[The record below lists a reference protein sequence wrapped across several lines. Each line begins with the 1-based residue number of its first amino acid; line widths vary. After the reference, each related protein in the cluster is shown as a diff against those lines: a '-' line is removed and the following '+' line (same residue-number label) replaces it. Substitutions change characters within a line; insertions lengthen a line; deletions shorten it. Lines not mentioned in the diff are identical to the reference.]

1 MKKYLSLLLSVAL
14 VVGLLA
20 GCGTG
25 KQSSEKGQKE
35 NGAPGGKVFRYGFL
49 DEPPGVDPSISQG
62 DVQSTIYA
70 ALYEGLV
77 TCDPEGNIIPGCAES
92 WETNA
97 DQTEYIFT
105 LREGLNWSDGK
116 PLTAQDFVYSW
127 LRVLEPATASTY
139 SWFVQMFLKN
149 ATAYSNGEVGAEEVG
164 VKAAD
169 ERTLIVTLEQPAS
182 YFLQALLQGCWL
194 PVRQDM
200 VEKDPDK
207 WCFNAETCITN
218 GPFRFTEYK
227 IGSYISA
234 VKNENYWDAE
244 SIQIEELKLN
254 FIADAN
260 TALSA
265 FEAGD
270 LDAIAGVPATEI
282 VNLMTS
288 DDRLHTY
295 DKLSFS
301 FLRLNT
307 KIDAL
312 SDARVRRAISLAISR
327 QEYLDGLGNIT
338 SVPALGV
345 VPEGM
350 LLDGK
355 DFREVSGDNGL
366 KAEAQV
372 QEAQKLMAEAGYAE
386 GQGFP
391 VLRIHCTEANL
402 KGAEIIQQMLKN
414 NIGIETE
421 IHPVDDKLNFPTMVE
436 GNYDIGFSGWGGDY
450 THPMT
455 FLQLFTSS
463 AYDNCTGWANTE
475 FDALL
480 EQAQTEADEAKA
492 LEVMTEAEH
501 ILMEEA
507 PCVPLNFPSGAIMV
521 QDYVSDWFI
530 SASNVFYLSHAQVN
544 R

>member
-1 MKKYLSLLLSVAL
+1 MKRLLAFILSAILAA
-14 VVGLLA
+14 GLLT
-20 GCGTG
+20 GCGEG
-25 KQSSEKGQKE
+25 KKDDGKASGGGSETE
-35 NGAPGGKVFRYGFL
+35 FRYGFL

-62 DVQSTIYA
+62 NTQSTIYA

-77 TCDPEGNIIPGCAES
+77 TCDPDGNIIPGCAES
-92 WETNA
+92 WEPNE
-97 DQTEYIFT
+97 DQTEYVFT
-105 LREGLNWSDGK
+105 LREGLKWSDGE
-116 PLTAQDFVYSW
+116 PLKAQDFVYSW
-127 LRVLEPATASTY
+127 LRVLDPATASTY

-149 ATAYSNGEVGAEEVG
+149 GTAYSNGEVSAEEVG
-164 VKAAD
+164 VKATD
-169 ERTLIVTLEQPAS
+169 DRTLVVTLEQPAS

-194 PVRQDM
+194 PVRKDM

-207 WCFNAETCITN
+207 WCFNEETCVTN

-227 IGSYISA
+227 IGSYITA

-244 SIQIEELKLN
+244 SVKIEKLRLN

-270 LDAIAGVPATEI
+270 LDAIAGVPATEL

-307 KIDAL
+307 KTEAL
-312 SDARVRRAISLAISR
+312 SDIRVRRAISLAIGR
-327 QEYLDGLGNIT
+327 QEYLDGLGNMT
-338 SVPALGV
+338 SVPALGA
-345 VPEGM
+345 VPEG
-350 LLDGK
+350 LILDGK

-366 KAEAQV
+366 KAEAQAE
-372 QEAQKLMAEAGYAE
+372 EAKKLMAEAGYPE

-391 VLRIHCTEANL
+391 VLGIHCTESNL

-414 NIGIETE
+414 NLGIETE
-421 IHPVDDKLNFPTMVE
+421 IRPVDDKLNFPTMVE
-436 GNYDIGFSGWGGDY
+436 GSYDIGFSGWGGDY

-455 FLQLFTSS
+455 FLQLFSS
-463 AYDNCTGWANTE
+463 EAYDNCTGWANE
-475 FDALL
+475 QFDTLL

-492 LEVMTEAEH
+492 LELMVEAEH
-501 ILMEEA
+501 LLMEEA

-530 SASNVFYLSHAQVN
+530 SASDVFYLSRAQIQ